1 MPSEARMKSE
11 LDVLKAMVP
20 QSCKEII
27 SLTES
32 WLERKVPEKK
42 EVKSYT
48 LETGGKYDCSTNKLF
63 VDGWNS
69 AIDACRLASVV
80 SEEEIL
86 EIVKGAT
93 IKWDCAVPS
102 ENWGYE
108 KSVAHAIAEY
118 ANRNNKG
125 E

>member
-32 WLERKVPEKK
+32 WLERK
-42 EVKSYT
+42 
-48 LETGGKYDCSTNKLF
+48 
-63 VDGWNS
+63 
-69 AIDACRLASVV
+69 VV

-118 ANRNNKG
+118 VNGGPDERQP
-125 E
+125 

>member
-69 AIDACRLASVV
+69 AIEACRLASVV
-80 SEEEIL
+80 SEDWVIQL
-86 EIVKGAT
+86 MCKHIDGLDHLKT
-93 IKWDCAVPS
+93 S
-102 ENWGYE
+102 ELR
-108 KSVAHAIAEY
+108 SFAHAIAEY
-118 ANRNNKG
+118 VNGGKDERQP
-125 E
+125 